1 MKKPFIIL
9 TAASV
14 LALASCGGGAE
25 SSSHVE
31 VSSETASSAPAS
43 SSASSEA
50 SSSAPTKIVPSVEL
64 AAQKLAELQEKTVTH
79 YLLSKR
85 AYQDSYIDGTV
96 VTNNLDTMEI
106 HSYDGAF
113 EGEETVEQLSGIIE
127 TTPLS
132 DSKGRVAGYYLDE
145 ESFAYGY
152 NWDDDHASD
161 ALNICEVNR
170 YLNPNAIEEGLYS
183 GLIDQVAATFEDIES
198 AYPVAMGFT
207 HNEPTI
213 EEENGCFRITLGAT
227 APEEGYYGREEGTA
241 YCCLDIY
248 SGDVVELGTT
258 MLLYDMGYTDPDPE
272 VSANNVTN
280 NTMVIYE
287 TGERAAKS
295 VEPLDESVIPAAN
308 ITSSIRKKVEGLE
321 TGTLS
326 EESVLAILSNVA
338 AYAEGVTK
346 DEFTVETSALT
357 DTITY
362 ESLGA
367 ATGTG
372 TATVDGDVYSETTTY
387 ELSDGT
393 EVVQSVTNEATD
405 EGVRI
410 VASQN
415 GTVVADSTM
424 PGLYVTNWS
433 SYFTPGPFT
442 ATGSVACSIH
452 VINSAIGYGFGEF
465 DDGFNAGTQTLLE
478 ATNIDGKIKIA
489 IESTSTS
496 FLGTTETSFSFEIV
510 DGILATVEGTRNQE
524 VTLGDV
530 SETTI
535 TTERHVLSAA

>member
-31 VSSETASSAPAS
+31 VSSETASSAP
-43 SSASSEA
+43 SEA

-64 AAQKLAELQEKTVTH
+64 AAQKLAELQEKTVIH

-85 AYQDSYIDGTV
+85 SYQDSYIDGTV

-113 EGEETVEQLSGIIE
+113 EGEETVQQLSGIIE

-132 DSKGRVAGYYLDE
+132 DSKGRLAGYYLDE
-145 ESFAYGY
+145 ESFAYGH

-161 ALNICEVNR
+161 YLNINEVNR
-170 YLNPNAIEEGLYS
+170 YLNPNAIEESLYS

-227 APEEGYYGREEGTA
+227 APEEGYYGREEDTA

-308 ITSSIRKKVEGLE
+308 IISSIPKKVEGLE

-393 EVVQSVTNEATD
+393 EVVQSATNEATD

-415 GTVVADSTM
+415 GTVAADSTM

-442 ATGSVACSIH
+442 ATGSVACSTF
-452 VINSAIGYGFGEF
+452 VLSNVLTYGFGDF
-465 DDGFNAGTQTLLE
+465 GDDYTSGKNALLE
-478 ATNIDGKIKIA
+478 ASNVDGVITI
-489 IESTSTS
+489 
-496 FLGTTETSFSFEIV
+496 SFESSSSTAFGTNENTLTIEIV
-510 DGILATVEGTRNQE
+510 EGILATVEGTTNQE
-524 VTLGDV
+524 VTFGDM